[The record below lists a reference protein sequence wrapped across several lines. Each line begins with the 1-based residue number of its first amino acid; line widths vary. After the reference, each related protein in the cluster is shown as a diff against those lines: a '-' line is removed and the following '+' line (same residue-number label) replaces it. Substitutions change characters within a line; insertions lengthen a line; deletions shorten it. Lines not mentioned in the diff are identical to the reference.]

1 MPTFRSNFRSGADRR
16 ARLFSSRSR
25 SGADPRAPT
34 LLLAALCVGQLQV
47 LACAA
52 PEKPVRSP
60 AVVTTA
66 ASDAHD
72 AGTAEPTEPPRAHDK
87 TLQPGPVGADPAYVG
102 VLDRKGLVAVI
113 DQGLGRMLARLKL
126 SAVMTKGRFAGFRVT
141 RIDPAWAAAGIEE
154 GDVLLRLNGQTIE
167 RPEQAQE
174 AFESLRVASEVALE
188 LVRGE
193 EKRSLRYRIE

>member
-1 MPTFRSNFRSGADRR
+1 LFGSR
-16 ARLFSSRSR
+16 AC
-25 SGADPRAPT
+25 PRAST
-34 LLLAALCVGQLQV
+34 VLLAALCVGQLQV
-47 LACAA
+47 LACATH
-52 PEKPVRSP
+52 EKPVRSP

-66 ASDAHD
+66 ASAADD
-72 AGTAEPTEPPRAHDK
+72 AGSTEPAEPPLAHDK

-113 DQGLGRMLARLKL
+113 EQGLGRMLARLKL
-126 SAVMTKGRFAGFRVT
+126 SAVMNKGRFAGFRVT
-141 RIDPAWAAAGIEE
+141 QIDPAWAAAGIEE

>member
-1 MPTFRSNFRSGADRR
+1 
-16 ARLFSSRSR
+16 
-25 SGADPRAPT
+25 
-34 LLLAALCVGQLQV
+34 VGQLLV
-47 LACAA
+47 LACATR
-52 PEKPVRSP
+52 EKPVRSP
-60 AVVTTA
+60 AVVTAAA
-66 ASDAHD
+66 ASSADD
-72 AGTAEPTEPPRAHDK
+72 AGAAEPAESPSAHDK

-113 DQGLGRMLARLKL
+113 EQGLGRMLARLKL
-126 SAVMTKGRFAGFRVT
+126 SAVMNKGRFAGFRVT
-141 RIDPAWAAAGIEE
+141 EIDPAWGAAGIEK